1 MPKVSLQEP
10 APDFSLEDYQGKE
23 IRLSQ
28 FKGEKHILL
37 VLNRGFS

>member
-10 APDFSLEDYQGKE
+10 APDFSLEDYQGEE

-28 FKGEKHILL
+28 FKGEKHVLL